1 MVYNVTYDKCIN
13 CFFSFIT
20 CGFCSCYLFNTCK
33 DHTEIEK
40 SIVPICRLCFA
51 LHVLKD
57 MLEMLT
63 TFPDDLFKRLIHK
76 HDINLDIFFKCEK
89 CTKHFYLVCNYSSA
103 DFYLKKPLCF
113 PSRFYCKIRQKLEY
127 LAVEDKVE
135 VDICSQL
142 KKSLYVPF

>member
-1 MVYNVTYDKCIN
+1 
-13 CFFSFIT
+13 
-20 CGFCSCYLFNTCK
+20 
-33 DHTEIEK
+33 
-40 SIVPICRLCFA
+40 
-51 LHVLKD
+51 